1 MTAHEPP
8 ATPDPSGGPG
18 AAGGRGAGRGRLAPY
33 LLVLPSGLWLL
44 AFFAVPMVLMAS
56 LSLQTGN
63 LIDGFRQ
70 TFHWANYSDG
80 FSTYG
85 DKFARSLW
93 YGLLA
98 TGACIVLAYPAAYWI
113 AFRGGRNKSTYLFLL
128 LLPYFVS
135 FVLRTVSWKLVL
147 TDNGPVLGPL
157 RDHGLLPDGFHVL
170 DTGWAVVSG
179 LTYNFLPFMVLPI
192 YVALERIDPRV
203 VEAAR
208 DLYASRLQSFARV
221 ILPLSLPGVFA
232 GVVMTYVPVSAD
244 YVNAE
249 VLGGPRNTMIGNVI
263 QSEYFDNSAYPVA
276 SALSFSLMA
285 ILLLGIFAYARTLG
299 TQDVLE
305 AARR

>member
-1 MTAHEPP
+1 MA
-8 ATPDPSGGPG
+8 
-18 AAGGRGAGRGRLAPY
+18 RGRGRLAPY
-33 LLVLPSGLWLL
+33 LMILPSGLWLA
-44 AFFAVPMVLMAS
+44 AFFLVPMVLMVS

-70 TFHWANYSDG
+70 TFHWQNYTDG
-80 FSTYG
+80 LSTYG
-85 DKFARSLW
+85 DKFVRSLW

-98 TGACIVLAYPAAYWI
+98 TVACIAIAYPAAYWI
-113 AFRGGRNKSTYLFLL
+113 AFRGGRHKSTYLFLL

-135 FVLRTVSWKLVL
+135 FILRTVSWKLVL
-147 TDNGPVLGPL
+147 TDNGPILGPL
-157 RDHGLLPDGFHVL
+157 RISRGPAGGFHVL
-170 DTGWAVVSG
+170 DTGVAVVSG

-203 VEAAR
+203 VEAAY
-208 DLYASRLQSFARV
+208 DLYASRLQAFARV

-232 GVVMTYVPVSAD
+232 GVIMTFVPVSSD

-249 VLGGPRNTMIGNVI
+249 VLGGPQNTMIGNII
-263 QSEYFDNSAYPVA
+263 QTEYFNNSAYPTA
-276 SALSFSLMA
+276 SALSFVLMA
-285 ILLLGIFAYARTLG
+285 ILLAGIFAYARTLG

>member
-1 MTAHEPP
+1 MA
-8 ATPDPSGGPG
+8 
-18 AAGGRGAGRGRLAPY
+18 RGRGRLAPY
-33 LLVLPSGLWLL
+33 LMILPSGLWLA
-44 AFFAVPMVLMAS
+44 AFFLVPMVLMVS

-70 TFHWANYSDG
+70 TLHWQNYTDG
-80 FSTYG
+80 LDTYG
-85 DKFARSLW
+85 DKFVRSLW
-93 YGLLA
+93 YGLIA
-98 TGACIVLAYPAAYWI
+98 TVACIVVAYPAAYWI

-135 FVLRTVSWKLVL
+135 FILRTVSWKLVL
-147 TDNGPVLGPL
+147 TDNGPILGPL
-157 RDHGLLPDGFHVL
+157 RDHGILPEDFHVL
-170 DTGWAVVSG
+170 DTGIAVVSG

-203 VEAAR
+203 VEAAY
-208 DLYASRLQSFARV
+208 DLYASRAKAFTRV

-232 GVVMTYVPVSAD
+232 GVIMTFVPVSSD

-249 VLGGPRNTMIGNVI
+249 VLGGPQNTMIGNVI
-263 QSEYFDNSAYPVA
+263 QTEYFNNSAYPTA
-276 SALSFSLMA
+276 SALSFALMA
-285 ILLLGIFAYARTLG
+285 ILLVGIFAYARTLG

>member
-1 MTAHEPP
+1 M
-8 ATPDPSGGPG
+8 
-18 AAGGRGAGRGRLAPY
+18 RRAGRGDEDGHGEARSLTPY

-44 AFFAVPMVLMAS
+44 AFLAVPLVLMAS

-63 LIDGFRQ
+63 LVDGFQQ
-70 TFHWANYSDG
+70 TFHWQNYTDG
-80 FSTYG
+80 LGTYG
-85 DKFARSLW
+85 DKFVRSLW

-98 TGACIVLAYPAAYWI
+98 TAACAALAYPAAYWI
-113 AFRGGRNKSTYLFLL
+113 AFHGGRAKSTYLFLL

-135 FVLRTVSWKLVL
+135 FVLRTISWKLVL

-170 DTGWAVVSG
+170 DTGFAVVSG
-179 LTYNFLPFMVLPI
+179 LTYGFLPFMVLPI

-208 DLYASRLQSFARV
+208 DLYAGRVRAFARIV
-221 ILPLSLPGVFA
+221 LPLSLPGVLA
-232 GVVMTYVPVSAD
+232 GVVMTFVPVAAD

-263 QSEYFDNSAYPVA
+263 QAEYFDNSAYPLA
-276 SALSFSLMA
+276 SALSFTLMA
-285 ILLLGIFAYARTLG
+285 MLLLGVFAYARALG
-299 TQDVLE
+299 AGSALE